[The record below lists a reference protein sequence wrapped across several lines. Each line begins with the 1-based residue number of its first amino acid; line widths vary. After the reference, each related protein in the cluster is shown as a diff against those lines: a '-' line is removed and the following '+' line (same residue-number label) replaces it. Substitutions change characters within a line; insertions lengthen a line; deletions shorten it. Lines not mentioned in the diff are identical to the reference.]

1 MPLRWYHSLEA
12 TFEHRAVDGA
22 LIMGEGEGG
31 EGGIILIRGADSSSF
46 TWRVPIIEWDKKHL
60 LLMVHVD

>member
-22 LIMGEGEGG
+22 LIMGGGGGRGREGEGG
-31 EGGIILIRGADSSSF
+31 RGRGREGEGGGGRYHI
-46 TWRVPIIEWDKKHL
+46 DKRC
-60 LLMVHVD
+60 